1 MIITVTEIEGVTNL
15 PHYKNSRPENLSGS
29 EEKFGVF
36 IAKAIFAF
44 PSGFIFRM
52 IRPLNLEELDGLVA
66 GSAFRLIENAARM
79 FSISQVLLQ
88 LDHIM
93 LHFTDRI
100 LEAATELR
108 HVEDIVDLGEV
119 RRQFQPVCH
128 GSTPGKDTERANVAR
143 SQLSLDTEA
152 MSAPHGSDTEVSVF
166 TRLILHFTVFGVII
180 ALLTSLCGLE
190 IFLHNANL
198 IFCFLDRIRSEV
210 GAYSSF

>member
-1 MIITVTEIEGVTNL
+1 MMISVTATEGVTNL

-29 EEKFGVF
+29 EEKIGVF
-36 IAKAIFAF
+36 IAKAIFPF

-66 GSAFRLIENAARM
+66 GSTLRLIENTARM

-93 LHFTDRI
+93 LHFADRI

-119 RRQFQPVCH
+119 RRQFQSIGH
-128 GSTPGKDTERANVAR
+128 RYTPGKDTERANVAR
-143 SQLSLDTEA
+143 SQLALDTEA
-152 MSAPHGSDTEVSVF
+152 MSAPHGSDTKVSSF
-166 TRLILHFTVFGVII
+166 ARLIDHFSVLAII
-180 ALLTSLCGLE
+180 VALLMRLSGLE
-190 IFLHNANL
+190 ILTHNTNL
-198 IFCFLDRIRSEV
+198 IFSLLEQVRTQL
-210 GAYSSF
+210 GSFPSF